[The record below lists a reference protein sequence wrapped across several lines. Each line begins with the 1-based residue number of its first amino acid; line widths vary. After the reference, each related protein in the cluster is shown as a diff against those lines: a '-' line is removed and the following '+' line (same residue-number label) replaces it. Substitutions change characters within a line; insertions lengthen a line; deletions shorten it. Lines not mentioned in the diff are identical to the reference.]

1 MMMMIIPSEFIINAI
16 YEHVGRDKYH
26 MSTVCPITVIGVFS
40 GWYGALFVVPWHWLI
55 RPSKMCFR
63 WSKSWIFWW
72 YNVVATCPANSESFL

>member
-40 GWYGALFVVPWHWLI
+40 GWYGALFVVP
-55 RPSKMCFR
+55 
-63 WSKSWIFWW
+63 
-72 YNVVATCPANSESFL
+72 